1 MQPEKAILTL
11 AEKQCVGMKH
21 RLWKICNSNGD
32 ILKKAGLCRYLA
44 MKKYSLANYV
54 FAVYIYKQTIAT

>member
-1 MQPEKAILTL
+1 MRSEKAILTL

-32 ILKKAGLCRYLA
+32 IPKNEAVNLIGKLCVRCL
-44 MKKYSLANYV
+44 YSLN
-54 FAVYIYKQTIAT
+54 TP